1 MASGEDTPRAR
12 RSLSTTRMEAFSD
25 GVFSIA
31 ATLLVLDIA
40 IHPPGTALEQVL
52 DAWPFYLAY
61 VVSFLTIGAGWLGHT
76 QLTERLAR
84 TDPLLLRINLLLLLV
99 VAFLPFPTRLVADA
113 LHHESSERVFVTMYG
128 LTLLAIR
135 ILGFA
140 LDAYARRERLY
151 SPPEDGRGAAG
162 RTARTPARPRR
173 LCDRD
178 PHRTRRAGSSRSGL
192 LRHRA
197 LHDPLQGDPTAPVPR
212 PPISRVKRPA
222 PRADLLGPR
231 LRSGPHGRLAA
242 LQRGE
247 SPRPVLVH
255 RLTLHRRGTLAR
267 GGSIPR
273 DVATHKRR
281 RREAVERGP
290 RGRPSNSRP

>member
-1 MASGEDTPRAR
+1 MPSGEDTPRAR
-12 RSLSTTRMEAFSD
+12 RSLGTSRMEAFSD

-52 DAWPFYLAY
+52 NAWPFYLAY
-61 VVSFLTIGAGWLGHT
+61 VVSFLTIGAAWLGHT
-76 QLTERLAR
+76 QLTDRLAR

-113 LHHESSERVFVTMYG
+113 LHHESSERVFVTLYG

-135 ILGFA
+135 LLGFA

-151 SPPEDGRGAAG
+151 SPRDEGDERTG

-178 PHRTRRAGSSRSGL
+178 PDRTGRAGSGRGDL
-192 LRHRA
+192 LRRCA
-197 LHDPLQGDPTAPVPR
+197 LHDLLQGDPTAPVPR
-212 PPISRVKRPA
+212 PSVPPVKGPA
-222 PRADLLGPR
+222 GGLICSGRNCARA
-231 LRSGPHGRLAA
+231 HTAA
-242 LQRGE
+242 
-247 SPRPVLVH
+247 
-255 RLTLHRRGTLAR
+255 
-267 GGSIPR
+267 
-273 DVATHKRR
+273 
-281 RREAVERGP
+281 
-290 RGRPSNSRP
+290 